1 MAEIGRLITAMVTP
15 FDQQGQV
22 DYPQAK
28 RLANALLDSGS
39 DGVIVSGTTGES
51 PALTTEEKIRL
62 FAEVKSAVGDRGAV
76 IAGTGNYSTAES
88 IELSREAEA
97 AGVDGLLLVVPYYNK
112 PPQEGLYQHFKSI
125 AGSVHLPCVL
135 YNVPSRTSLNM
146 TDDTTIRLSHV
157 DNIVGVKEAG
167 SDLDQIS
174 RIIDGATDGFRVWSG
189 NDNETFPIMAL
200 GGYGVVSVA
209 SHLVGAQIK
218 QMIGLLLEGDV
229 EGAAAEHRRLE
240 HRIAVDQDEVAVHLA
255 ASHPAARQ
263 IVGDVEERVEYRPDI
278 EPRPTEPPETGLDRR
293 GPEADDDPDV
303 LDAAGGELS
312 DLPFDQG
319 AVAER
324 QQAFRAV
331 LGQRQQTRALSGTQD
346 QRFHRAQLLHK
357 FEDADIHDP
366 PPIANRFPPPA
377 SNRGQCIVFAAM
389 AAKTIHCPR
398 FYNLS
403 PVLQLCQSATSK
415 LSAAAIARSLAV
427 GATAIA
433 RSTQRNSGAS
443 LW

>member
-1 MAEIGRLITAMVTP
+1 MTEIGRLITAMVTP

-51 PALTTEEKIRL
+51 PTLTTEEKIRL

-76 IAGTGNYSTAES
+76 VAGTGNYSTAES

-125 AGSVHLPCVL
+125 AGSVHLPCML
-135 YNVPSRTSLNM
+135 YNVPGRTSLNL
-146 TDDTTIRLSHV
+146 TDETTIRLSQV

-218 QMIGLLLEGDV
+218 QMMGLLLEGDV
-229 EGAAAEHRRLE
+229 ERAAAEHRRL
-240 HRIAVDQDEVAVHLA
+240 HAIFKVLFIVSNPIPVKYAVNRAGFNVGNPRLPLVPADEKA
-255 ASHPAARQ
+255 AAQ
-263 IVGDVEERVEYRPDI
+263 IDSVVSRYEI
-278 EPRPTEPPETGLDRR
+278 
-293 GPEADDDPDV
+293 
-303 LDAAGGELS
+303 
-312 DLPFDQG
+312 DLP
-319 AVAER
+319 V
-324 QQAFRAV
+324 
-331 LGQRQQTRALSGTQD
+331 
-346 QRFHRAQLLHK
+346 
-357 FEDADIHDP
+357 
-366 PPIANRFPPPA
+366 PA
-377 SNRGQCIVFAAM
+377 STR
-389 AAKTIHCPR
+389 
-398 FYNLS
+398 
-403 PVLQLCQSATSK
+403 
-415 LSAAAIARSLAV
+415 
-427 GATAIA
+427 
-433 RSTQRNSGAS
+433 
-443 LW
+443 